1 MSRYLTDD
9 DFESPRESRVK
20 RLSDVKSKESGESE
34 KHMFV
39 RKNDEEPD
47 EDLTKCR
54 NAAMR
59 ILAFADNSER
69 QMRQKLSEKGFSDY
83 EIGLVIAELKEK
95 RYIDDL
101 RYMENEI
108 VRLARKKLYGRG
120 RIKAELLQKFDPG
133 VVGEHFQL
141 LIEELEDELDFSE
154 NAARLAL
161 KYPSK
166 SREYVYAKL
175 KNNGFTSSEV
185 RYALEK
191 WSRRDSVDET

>member
-1 MSRYLTDD
+1 MSRYSDGD

-20 RLSDVKSKESGESE
+20 RLSEVKSKNGSDKQVYIE
-34 KHMFV
+34 KTE
-39 RKNDEEPD
+39 DEPD
-47 EDLTKCR
+47 ESLTKCR

-69 QMRQKLSEKGFSDY
+69 QMREKLAEKGFSDY
-83 EIGLVIAELKEK
+83 ESGLVIAELKEK

-141 LIEELEDELDFSE
+141 LIEELEDELEFPQ

-191 WSRRDSVDET
+191 WSKPGGGDET

>member
-1 MSRYLTDD
+1 MSRYYDGD
-9 DFESPRESRVK
+9 DFESPRVSRVK
-20 RLSDVKSKESGESE
+20 RLSEVKSKNGSDDKRVYIE
-34 KHMFV
+34 K
-39 RKNDEEPD
+39 NEEEQG

-69 QMRQKLSEKGFSDY
+69 QMREKLAEKGFSDY
-83 EIGLVIAELKEK
+83 EAGLVIAELKEK

-133 VVGEHFQL
+133 VVDEHFQL
-141 LIEELEDELDFSE
+141 LIEELEDELEFPE

-175 KNNGFTSSEV
+175 KNNGFTSFEV

-191 WSRRDSVDET
+191 RSKPDGGDEM

>member
-1 MSRYLTDD
+1 MSRYSDGD

-20 RLSDVKSKESGESE
+20 RLSEVKSKNGSDKQVYIE
-34 KHMFV
+34 KTE
-39 RKNDEEPD
+39 DEPD
-47 EDLTKCR
+47 ESLTKCR

-69 QMRQKLSEKGFSDY
+69 QMREKLAEKGFSDY
-83 EIGLVIAELKEK
+83 ESGLVIAELKEK

-141 LIEELEDELDFSE
+141 LIEELEDDLAFPE

>member
-1 MSRYLTDD
+1 MSRYFDGD
-9 DFESPRESRVK
+9 DFDSTWESRVK
-20 RLSDVKSKESGESE
+20 RLSDVKSKESVESE
-34 KHMFV
+34 KHISV

-69 QMRQKLSEKGFSDY
+69 QMREKLAEKGFSDY
-83 EIGLVIAELKEK
+83 EAGLVIAELKEK

-108 VRLARKKLYGRG
+108 SRLARKKLYGRG
-120 RIKAELLQKFDPG
+120 RIRSELLQKFDPEI
-133 VVGEHFQL
+133 VSEHYAL
-141 LIEELEDELDFSE
+141 LIEELEEELDFPE
-154 NAARLAL
+154 NAAILAL

-175 KNNGFTSSEV
+175 KNNGFTSPEV

-191 WSRRDSVDET
+191 WSEFGSSDEP